1 MWLAG
6 APLQAGAGWT
16 ACLLLAPQHGMGQHA
31 GSGAGVRARK
41 RERKNT
47 ETALVE
53 VRGGHRTCSPHP
65 TLLHYTPNYPSETKN
80 KNVEK
85 SLYRSPV
92 GNGGRDA
99 GSSWS
104 PLPTN

>member
-1 MWLAG
+1 MD
-6 APLQAGAGWT
+6 T
-16 ACLLLAPQHGMGQHA
+16 
-31 GSGAGVRARK
+31 
-41 RERKNT
+41 
-47 ETALVE
+47 
-53 VRGGHRTCSPHP
+53 TCRPHP
-65 TLLHYTPNYPSETKN
+65 TLLHYLLPIIPSETKN

-104 PLPTN
+104 LLPTNFYNPCPWLKNKI